1 MFTATLSVRSL
12 FFALGL
18 VGSGLLAVTALRA
31 EVTYTVTET
40 ADSNWPNPDPTIL
53 HLRVALSKANQQTG
67 PDKILIPEGNYTLT
81 LSGSGDNTNLIG
93 DLDILDSVTI
103 TGAGPDKTIID
114 GGAID
119 RVIDIPINSEN
130 ISVVLNNLTIQNG
143 KLTATNSY
151 LGGGG
156 ICTRHTLTLNNVVV
170 RNNSVAGAGG
180 GGIQSDHE
188 LTLKNVVVRA
198 NRIDEVGDE
207 NRRTGGGIL
216 NNGSMVM
223 TDSTVAENRGR
234 RGGGIYSHNALIER
248 SLFTGNWGWSG
259 GAIMSDGDQQL
270 VNVQTS

>member
-1 MFTATLSVRSL
+1 MFTVTLSVRSL

-18 VGSGLLAVTALRA
+18 VGLDLLAENISQA
-31 EVTYTVTET
+31 EVYRVNTT
-40 ADSNWPNPDPTIL
+40 ADIHPFPGSTTIS
-53 HLRVALSKANQQTG
+53 LRSALDSANKLAG
-67 PDKILIPEGNYTLT
+67 EDSISLPAGNYILT
-81 LSGSGDNTNLIG
+81 IAGSGDDTNFFG

-114 GGAID
+114 GGTID
-119 RVIDIPINSEN
+119 RVIDIPISSEN

-156 ICTRHTLTLNNVVV
+156 ICNRQTLTLNNVVV